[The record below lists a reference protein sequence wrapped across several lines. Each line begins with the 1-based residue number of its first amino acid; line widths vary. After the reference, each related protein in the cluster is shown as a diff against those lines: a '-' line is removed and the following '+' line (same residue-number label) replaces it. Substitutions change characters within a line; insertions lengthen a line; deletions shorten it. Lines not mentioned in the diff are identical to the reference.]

1 MKIVIDP
8 GHGGKDPGAVGHSGL
23 KEANVNLQV
32 ALKVAEKLQRAGLSV
47 KLTRTTDA
55 FVDLQPRCDI
65 ANSWGADYFVSIH
78 CNSAG
83 APQAYGTETYCYKF
97 GGKGEVL
104 AKAIQ
109 AELIAATG
117 RANRGVKEANFYV
130 LRKTSM
136 PAVLTELAF
145 ISNLEEERLL
155 ASAAYQEKC
164 AMAIAKG
171 IGKVIGVDIAEQA
184 PQPEPLQAP
193 AADANNVIYKVQ
205 VGAFAQRENA
215 ERLAAELRSKGYNTY
230 IVSERRNG

>member
-1 MKIVIDP
+1 MRIVIDP
-8 GHGGKDPGAVGHSGL
+8 GHGGRDPGAIGPSGL
-23 KEANVNLQV
+23 KEANVTLLV
-32 ALKVAEKLQRAGLSV
+32 AMKVAEKLQGAGVEV

-55 FVDLQPRCDI
+55 FVDLQPRCDVS
-65 ANSWGADYFVSIH
+65 NTWGADYFVSIH
-78 CNSAG
+78 CNAAG
-83 APQAYGTETYCYKF
+83 TPQARGTETYCYKF

-130 LRKTSM
+130 LRKTNM

-145 ISNLEEERLL
+145 ISNPEEERLL

-164 AMAIAKG
+164 ALAIAKG
-171 IGKVIGVDIAEQA
+171 IGKVIEVEIAQSTQPK
-184 PQPEPLQAP
+184 PQTP
-193 AADANNVIYKVQ
+193 AADNVIYKVQ

-215 ERLAAELRSKGYNTY
+215 ERLAEELRSKGYSTY
-230 IVSERRNG
+230 IVSERRGG

>member
-8 GHGGKDPGAVGHSGL
+8 GHGGKDPGAVGPSGI

-32 ALKVAEKLQRAGLSV
+32 ALKVADKLQRAGLSV
-47 KLTRTTDA
+47 KLTRTTDV
-55 FVDLQPRCDI
+55 FVDLQPRCGI

-83 APQAYGTETYCYKF
+83 TPQAYGTETYCYKF
-97 GGKGEVL
+97 GGKGEIL

-130 LRKTSM
+130 LRETNM

-145 ISNLEEERLL
+145 VSNPEEERLL
-155 ASAAYQEKC
+155 ASVAYQEKC
-164 AMAIAKG
+164 ALAIAKG
-171 IGKVIGVDIAEQA
+171 IGKFIGVDIVQQA
-184 PQPEPLQAP
+184 PQPEPAQAP
-193 AADANNVIYKVQ
+193 DNVIYKVQ